1 LRCCV
6 LRQPQNQDERQERQD
21 ACEREPLGHELD
33 PFVLRTGTEIVILRN
48 QLAARNHANQSTMRV
63 SDMAARDLH
72 VRNPI
77 MSF

>member
-1 LRCCV
+1 MNVKRVRHGKRAKAFLVMNRT
-6 LRQPQNQDERQERQD
+6 
-21 ACEREPLGHELD
+21 
-33 PFVLRTGTEIVILRN
+33 PFVCGTGKNNAILRN

-63 SDMAARDLH
+63 SDMAAGDLH